1 MYMSKILAAFAVV
14 ITLLFNWFPNS
25 DIISEIYYNLQAG
38 EFGWV
43 ELTDTI
49 EEAVEKKDAHTL
61 ALLASQ
67 KLKEKNANLEQDIQK
82 LFDSL
87 EGDIL
92 SVENI
97 SEFDDMIYQDYF
109 FDVTTTTDDY
119 SIVIYYEAV
128 GPDDSVLGIRRIML
142 MITTDEYHSCW
153 TDPENYISE
162 GIFEDYETNFTRR
175 WNCGKGNTA
184 DKYVFMVNEDYSKL
198 TGDKNVEIRASRN
211 GGDDAVPSSGFAF
224 QEDDVLKIHLIPE
237 GEEPPAPGTREPD
250 AVITAESRH
259 PECYVKPGRY
269 YLYVEPSD
277 DYIIYSVSVITK
289 L

>member
-1 MYMSKILAAFAVV
+1 MYISKILAAVAAI

-25 DIISEIYYNLQAG
+25 EFIAELYYNVQAS

-43 ELTDTI
+43 ELADSLEGAI
-49 EEAVEKKDAHTL
+49 EEKDAKTL
-61 ALLASQ
+61 SLMASQ
-67 KLKEKNANLEQDIQK
+67 KLKEKHPDLEQEIFK
-82 LFDSL
+82 LLDSI
-87 EGDIL
+87 EGDII
-92 SVENI
+92 SVDNNT
-97 SEFDDMIYQDYF
+97 SFDEMLYRDYHF
-109 FDVTTTTDDY
+109 NVTTTTDFY
-119 SIVIYYEAV
+119 AVAVYYEAV
-128 GPDDSVLGIRRIML
+128 GPEDSVLGMRRVML
-142 MITTDEYHSCW
+142 MVKTDEHHSWW
-153 TDPENYISE
+153 TDHENYISE
-162 GIFEDYETNFTRR
+162 GMFEDYETNYTRR

-184 DKYVFMVNEDYSKL
+184 DEYIFMVNEDCSRL
-198 TGDKNVEIRASRN
+198 AGDKNVEIRASRN

-250 AVITAESRH
+250 AVITQKSRD

-277 DYIIYSVSVITK
+277 EYIIYSVSVITK

>member
-25 DIISEIYYNLQAG
+25 DIISEIYYNLQVG

-142 MITTDEYHSCW
+142 MIKTDEHHSWW

-162 GIFEDYETNFTRR
+162 GIYEDYETNYTRS
-175 WNCGKGNTA
+175 WQCGKGNMA
-184 DKYVFMVNEDYSKL
+184 DEYVFMVNEDCSKL

-250 AVITAESRH
+250 AVITQKSRD

>member
-1 MYMSKILAAFAVV
+1 MYISKILAALAAL
-14 ITLLFNWFPNS
+14 ITLLYSWFPNS
-25 DIISEIYYNLQAG
+25 DFIADLYFDIQAG

-43 ELTDTI
+43 ELSDTLEESI
-49 EEAVEKKDAHTL
+49 EEKDAHTL
-61 ALLASQ
+61 SLMASQ
-67 KLKEKNANLEQDIQK
+67 KLKENHSDLEQDIQK
-82 LFDSL
+82 LLNSL

-92 SVENI
+92 SVENN
-97 SEFDDMIYQDYF
+97 SHFEEMIYRDF
-109 FDVTTTTDDY
+109 HFNVTTTTDFY
-119 SIVIYYEAV
+119 AVVIHYEAV

-142 MITTDEYHSCW
+142 MIKTDEHHSWW

-162 GIFEDYETNFTRR
+162 GIYEDYETNYARS
-175 WNCGKGNTA
+175 WQCGKGNMA
-184 DKYVFMVNEDYSKL
+184 DEYVFMVNKDCSRL

-224 QEDDVLKIHLIPE
+224 QEDDVLKVHLIPE
-237 GEEPPAPGTREPD
+237 GEEPPAHGTREPD
-250 AVITAESRH
+250 AIITAKNRH

-277 DYIIYSVSVITK
+277 EYIIYSVSVITK